1 MPVRTPSISVDDTVL
16 VERCRRGDS
25 SAMERLILK
34 YQGRLYNAIL
44 RICANPEDAAELT
57 QETFVKIIEGIERF
71 QGKSSFYTWAFR
83 IAVNLAINHCQRRSR
98 IGFRSLDRD
107 ESNGGE
113 GAVQLLRDLL
123 RNEGAHDPA
132 GIAQNREL
140 CSMVTRALM
149 ELDEVH
155 RTVMV
160 LRDIEGMD
168 YAQIAEV
175 LGIELGTV
183 RSRLSRARST
193 FKETVEA
200 MLK

>member
-1 MPVRTPSISVDDTVL
+1 
-16 VERCRRGDS
+16 
-25 SAMERLILK
+25 
-34 YQGRLYNAIL
+34 
-44 RICANPEDAAELT
+44 
-57 QETFVKIIEGIERF
+57 
-71 QGKSSFYTWAFR
+71 
-83 IAVNLAINHCQRRSR
+83 
-98 IGFRSLDRD
+98 
-107 ESNGGE
+107 
-113 GAVQLLRDLL
+113 
-123 RNEGAHDPA
+123 
-132 GIAQNREL
+132 
-140 CSMVTRALM
+140 MVTRALM